1 MHWYVPLRSLI
12 HKAAD
17 DGREDTAG
25 YLSNAEISKIILE
38 ANSVEGY
45 WDTTSNS
52 DIVIY
57 DSKRLV
63 DLESYAFKQR
73 NTSADH

>member
-12 HKAAD
+12 HKATD

-25 YLSNAEISKIILE
+25 YISNAEISKIILE
-38 ANSVEGY
+38 AKSVEGY

-57 DSKRLV
+57 DGKRLV
-63 DLESYAFKQR
+63 DLESYAFNHG